1 MGDFIIFEDVLLDWD
16 VCLHD
21 VDEEGEDVGMLGNLD
36 LEDIQ
41 EVEGEVGITILED
54 AVDQGEDQRV
64 VLELSFF

>member
-1 MGDFIIFEDVLLDWD
+1 
-16 VCLHD
+16 
-21 VDEEGEDVGMLGNLD
+21 MLGNLD